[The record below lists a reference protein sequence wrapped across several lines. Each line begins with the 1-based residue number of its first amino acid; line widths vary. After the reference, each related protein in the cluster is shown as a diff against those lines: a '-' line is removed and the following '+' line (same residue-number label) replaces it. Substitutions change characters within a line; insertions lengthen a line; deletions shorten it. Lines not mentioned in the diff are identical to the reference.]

1 MIEIKN
7 ITLELGA
14 KAVISGFSATFVPG
28 TISGII
34 GENGVG
40 KSTLIAA
47 LAGDLPTVKGA
58 ILLNEKEISDYSLT
72 ELAKVR
78 SVVMQNST
86 YQLPFTVSEILAL
99 NPNAEINQSLY
110 SAVVEGLEIVQL
122 LPRKVTTLSGGEKQ
136 RVAIAFAL
144 LSDTKILLL
153 DEPLSAQAEVS
164 KVRIIN
170 ILKDLSAA
178 GKTIILVAHLPKSEL
193 TWCDQIIDNLG

>member
-7 ITLELGA
+7 ITVELGA
-14 KAVISGFSATFVPG
+14 KAVITGFSATFAPG
-28 TISGII
+28 TISAII

-47 LAGDLPTVKGA
+47 LAGDLPIVKGA
-58 ILLNEKEISDYSLT
+58 ILLSEKEVSDYSLT
-72 ELAKVR
+72 ELAKLR

-170 ILKDLSAA
+170 ILKDLAAA

-193 TWCDQIIDNLG
+193 TWCAQVIDNLG